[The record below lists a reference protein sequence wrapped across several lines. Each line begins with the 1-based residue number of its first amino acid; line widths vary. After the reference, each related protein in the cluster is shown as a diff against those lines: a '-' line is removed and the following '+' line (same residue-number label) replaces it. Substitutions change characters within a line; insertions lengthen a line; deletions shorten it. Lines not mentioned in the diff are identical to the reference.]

1 MRLIYNSKSDLEE
14 PHNASALR
22 TVCHSQLLVKY
33 VMVLE
38 DRASLLKRRQQIHR
52 AKENASCK
60 SNVSN
65 QQAHEQLSRSADG
78 EAGAFSTA
86 PPRARKKSLVAKVAG
101 SFNQQAVT
109 KKTPTRITAP
119 AAGVGAAEPNV
130 ALLVRQVLQRPHYGD
145 LGEYLKTATKEQLF
159 EQTLLIAKF
168 TIEVGSSCWC
178 FSSIGVAQLC

>member
-14 PHNASALR
+14 PHNASALC
-22 TVCHSQLLVKY
+22 TVCHSQLLVKC

-52 AKENASCK
+52 TKENASCK

-65 QQAHEQLSRSADG
+65 QQAHEQLSRSAG
-78 EAGAFSTA
+78 ETGAFVTT
-86 PPRARKKSLVAKVAG
+86 PPRARKKSLVAKVTKP
-101 SFNQQAVT
+101 FNQQAVT
-109 KKTPTRITAP
+109 KKTPTRVTAP
-119 AAGVGAAEPNV
+119 PAGVGAAEPNI

-168 TIEVGSSCWC
+168 AIEVGSSCC
-178 FSSIGVAQLC
+178 AF